1 MGTGDGKGEMAGVL
15 EWMADLRG
23 QLLDRLETREDR
35 VDRHMV
41 ALIEAMQER
50 RLHPGDA
57 LHAIV
62 WILVAMNPE
71 STRDELM
78 RMATGIT
85 EVRRQ
90 EKKEAR
96 ALRRRARRH

>member
-1 MGTGDGKGEMAGVL
+1 MGTGGGKGEMAGVL
-15 EWMADLRG
+15 EWMEDLRG

-35 VDRHMV
+35 ADRHMV

-71 STRDELM
+71 ATRDELM

-90 EKKEAR
+90 EKREAR
-96 ALRRRARRH
+96 ALRRGAARH

>member
-1 MGTGDGKGEMAGVL
+1 METGDGKGEMAGVL
-15 EWMADLRG
+15 EWMGDLRG

-35 VDRHMV
+35 ADRHMV
-41 ALIEAMQER
+41 ALLEAMQER

-71 STRDELM
+71 ATRDELM

-96 ALRRRARRH
+96 ALRRRAARH